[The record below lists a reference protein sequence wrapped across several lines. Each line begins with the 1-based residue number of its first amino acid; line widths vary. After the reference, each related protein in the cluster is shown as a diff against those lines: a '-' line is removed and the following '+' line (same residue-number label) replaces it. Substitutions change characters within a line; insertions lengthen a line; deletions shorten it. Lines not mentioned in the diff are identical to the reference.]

1 MHKAH
6 TTTLKV
12 RSSQLLMIIMYVR
25 LFVKGS
31 DGNSEENIHR
41 EMR

>member
-1 MHKAH
+1 MQKVH
-6 TTTLKV
+6 TTTLIV
-12 RSSQLLMIIMYVR
+12 RSSQLMLIIMYVR

-31 DGNSEENIHR
+31 DGNSEENILR